1 MKKIF
6 YFILVTVLCAACQ
19 PKNKQSAADV
29 MAELEGMCE
38 SCESCD
44 GSGESEDE
52 MNFKP
57 LNEIRFGDWSDEDWL
72 DNDYFRH
79 LRKHID
85 KWLAGEVECA
95 DLEKHRGAIGDSRFV
110 VINADPFILGGM
122 FVNFAF
128 VEVPNLLFQ
137 VNVYSDVDEDKAVVT
152 GYSVREIKLADDK
165 APFSKEHILHI
176 IKEHPEN
183 KLW

>member
-1 MKKIF
+1 MKKILF
-6 YFILVTVLCAACQ
+6 FILAATLCAACQ

-29 MAELEGMCE
+29 MAGVEGLCE
-38 SCESCD
+38 SCEECEASD
-44 GSGESEDE
+44 EE

-57 LNEIRFGDWSDEDWL
+57 LNEIRFGSWSDQDWL

-85 KWLAGEVECA
+85 KWLAGEVECPE
-95 DLEKHRGAIGDSRFV
+95 LEKYKAQIGESRFV
-110 VINADPFILGGM
+110 IINAEPFVLGGM
-122 FVNFAF
+122 FIDFAF

-137 VNVYSDVDEDKAVVT
+137 VNVYSDVDEEKAVVT
-152 GYSVREIKLADDK
+152 DYSVRAIKLADDK
-165 APFSKEHILHI
+165 APFTKEHILHI